1 MKISKFFW
9 GGGIAPSPDSSP
21 GGDRD
26 TPSPH
31 PTPSAPAAPRYSA
44 VAPRFSRLRRSAFPH
59 LFFFYKLTTGYYTA
73 GDRLNT
79 TDGTVG
85 PLRIEKYSSPSD
97 DGDENKRLLVT
108 CRGNRSF
115 RFRSRDSLR
124 TPTDLLLLLQR
135 HLQFLSSNSRHSEV
149 TQIGFICSGIYI
161 TLHYIK
167 SYLECPKSL
176 GPLEHYMRLKE

>member
-1 MKISKFFW
+1 V
-9 GGGIAPSPDSSP
+9 GI
-21 GGDRD
+21 G
-26 TPSPH
+26 TPPPH
-31 PTPSAPAAPRYSA
+31 TLPPR
-44 VAPRFSRLRRSAFPH
+44 RLRRLATRLWRLDSRAFGARRSH
-59 LFFFYKLTTGYYTA
+59 TYFFFYKLTTGYYTA